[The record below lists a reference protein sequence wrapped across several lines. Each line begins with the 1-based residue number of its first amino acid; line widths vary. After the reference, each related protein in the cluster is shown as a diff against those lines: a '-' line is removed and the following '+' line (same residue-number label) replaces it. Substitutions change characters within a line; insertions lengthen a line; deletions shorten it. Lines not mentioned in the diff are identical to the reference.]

1 MSYIWYEK
9 YRPHSLEDMELPE
22 SVYNRLTEYI
32 TDQDIPNL
40 LFYGPAG
47 GGKTTVAQI
56 LLDKIP
62 NQSLKLNASN
72 DRSMEVMRDQVIR
85 FSHSQPMPGTIKI
98 VFMDEADGLLKG
110 SQDLLRGAIEKVS
123 DHCRFIFAANYPNKL
138 SDPIL
143 SRFQKIRFKGVEKG
157 TLLKHLSK
165 ILISEKVKFS
175 VKDLHT
181 IFDLY
186 FPDIRTIINSLQLC
200 SVGGVLDL
208 VHLQEM
214 EDAVA
219 FMEVSAALTAGNLR
233 KIRELVAGQHDFQGY
248 YKLLFDEF
256 IYTIPEEV
264 RPSVAVTIA
273 EAMYKDAI
281 VVDKEINFAA
291 MVIEVMHILGVAK
304 IEW

>member
-9 YRPHSLEDMELPE
+9 YRPHSLEEMELPE
-22 SVYNRLTEYI
+22 SVYNRLNAYI

-40 LFYGPAG
+40 LFYGPPG

-72 DRSMEVMRDQVIR
+72 DRSMEVMRDQVVR
-85 FSHSQPMPGTIKI
+85 FSHSQPIPGSIKI

-110 SQDLLRGAIEKVS
+110 SQDLLRGAIEKVQN
-123 DHCRFIFAANYPNKL
+123 HCRFIFAANYPNKL
-138 SDPIL
+138 SDPML

-165 ILISEKVKFS
+165 ILISEKIKFS

-186 FPDIRTIINSLQLC
+186 FPDIRTIINSLQIC
-200 SVGGVLDL
+200 SVNGVLDL

-214 EDAVA
+214 GDAVA
-219 FMEVSAALTAGNLR
+219 FIEVSKALTAGNLR
-233 KIRELVAGQHDFQGY
+233 KIRELVAGQHDFQSY
-248 YKLLFDEF
+248 YKGFFDKF
-256 IYTIPEEV
+256 IFSVPEDV
-264 RPSVAVTIA
+264 RPSIAVTIA
-273 EAMYKDAI
+273 EALYKDAI
-281 VVDKEINFAA
+281 VVDKEICFAA
-291 MVIEVMHILGVAK
+291 MCIELMHILNIAK
-304 IEW
+304 ISF

>member
-22 SVYNRLTEYI
+22 SVYNRLNEYI

-40 LFYGPAG
+40 LFYGPPGA
-47 GGKTTVAQI
+47 GKTTVAQI

-85 FSHSQPMPGTIKI
+85 FAHSQPIPGSIKI
-98 VFMDEADGLLKG
+98 IFMDEADGLLKG
-110 SQDLLRGAIEKVS
+110 SQDLLRGAMEKCQAT
-123 DHCRFIFAANYPNKL
+123 CRFIFAANYINKL
-138 SDPIL
+138 TDPIQ
-143 SRFQKIRFKGVEKG
+143 SRFQKIRFQGVEKG

-181 IFDLY
+181 VFDLF
-186 FPDIRTIINSLQLC
+186 FPDIRTIINSLQMC

-214 EDAVA
+214 EEAVA
-219 FMEVSAALTAGNLR
+219 FLEVSAALTAGNLR
-233 KIRELVAGQHDFQGY
+233 KIRELVAGQHDFQSY
-248 YKLLFDEF
+248 YKLLFDKF
-256 IYTIPEEV
+256 IYSISEEV

-273 EAMYKDAI
+273 ESMYKDNLVI
-281 VVDKEINFAA
+281 DKEINFSSLC
-291 MVIEVMHILGVAK
+291 IELMHILGCKK
-304 IEW
+304 ITF